1 MKDSNNYKV
10 MFNNWGWFV
19 FKMAFLAGI
28 GAMAGVLAMIC
39 VAVAVIKAVC

>member
-1 MKDSNNYKV
+1 MKDSNNYKI

-28 GAMAGVLAMIC
+28 GAIASVLAMIC
-39 VAVAVIKAVC
+39 VALVAIKAVY